1 MTVIF
6 SLLYLALSFGD
17 LQSALQPSSE
27 ELQDTVDH
35 LVCIDVV
42 SAPCGRADVD
52 FVYRETYCLDFLRF
66 EVVLDGAGIDQ
77 KEYKNEK

>member
-17 LQSALQPSSE
+17 LQSLLQPSSE
-27 ELQDTVDH
+27 ELQ
-35 LVCIDVV
+35 
-42 SAPCGRADVD
+42 
-52 FVYRETYCLDFLRF
+52 ETYCLDFLRF